1 MDRITENYLIDN
13 NTSLVINNAI
23 LELAIDKTPMPLTP
37 AEFAMMHYLLLNPA
51 TIISKREFE
60 VKVLHLTLDR
70 DGNVCTGSYSV
81 YSHIASI
88 RRKLNDI
95 KKGAYLGNLIVTRK
109 KLGWYL
115 NLDFSLQGSQYKH

>member
-23 LELAIDKTPMPLTP
+23 LELAIDETPMPLTP
-37 AEFAMMHYLLLNPA
+37 AEFAMMHYLLHNPS

-81 YSHIASI
+81 YSHIANI
-88 RRKLNDI
+88 RRKLNSI

>member
-37 AEFAMMHYLLLNPA
+37 SEFEIMHYLLLNPA

-81 YSHIASI
+81 YSHIANI
-88 RRKLNDI
+88 RRKLNHI
-95 KKGAYLGNLIVTRK
+95 KPGLGNLIVTRK

>member
-81 YSHIASI
+81 YSHIANI
-88 RRKLNDI
+88 RRKLNHI
-95 KKGAYLGNLIVTRK
+95 KPGLWNLIVTRK

>member
-37 AEFAMMHYLLLNPA
+37 SEFAIMHYLLLNPA

-60 VKVLHLTLDR
+60 VKVLHLPLDR

-81 YSHIASI
+81 YSHIANI
-88 RRKLNDI
+88 RRKLNGI
-95 KKGAYLGNLIVTRK
+95 KAGLGNLIVTRK

>member
-13 NTSLVINNAI
+13 KISLVINNAI
-23 LELAIDKTPMPLTP
+23 LELAIDETPMPLTP
-37 AEFAMMHYLLLNPA
+37 AEFAMMHHLLHNPA
-51 TIISKREFE
+51 MIISKREFE

-81 YSHIASI
+81 YSHIANI
-88 RRKLNDI
+88 RRKLNGI
-95 KKGAYLGNLIVTRK
+95 KKGAGLGNLIVTRK

-115 NLDFSLQGSQYKH
+115 DFSLQGSQYKH